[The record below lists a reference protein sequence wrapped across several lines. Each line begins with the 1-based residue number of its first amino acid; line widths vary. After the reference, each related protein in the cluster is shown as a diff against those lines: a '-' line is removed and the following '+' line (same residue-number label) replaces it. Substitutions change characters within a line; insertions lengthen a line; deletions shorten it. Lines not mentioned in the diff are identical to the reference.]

1 MAMRTLICVLTCC
14 VMPLA
19 AFAQKK
25 PGEAVSLD
33 GIEIKGE
40 AIPGGRATAV
50 IRFKLEKGYH
60 THSNKPS
67 EPQFI
72 ATLLTLGEAKG
83 VKAGTVAYPE
93 GKSEKVAGLAKPL
106 SVYEEQFELSVPIG
120 ITAAA
125 KLPVTIPASL
135 HYQACQGAQCYRPY
149 DLKFDLVLPPKK

>member
-1 MAMRTLICVLTCC
+1 MRTLTCLLICCA
-14 VMPLA
+14 MPLA

-33 GIEIKGE
+33 GVEIKGE
-40 AIPGGRATAV
+40 AIPGGRVTAV
-50 IRFKLEKGYH
+50 LKFKLDKGYH

-72 ATLLTLGEAKG
+72 ATVLTLGEVKG

-106 SVYEEQFELSVPIG
+106 SVYEDHFELSVPIG
-120 ITAAA
+120 ITPAV
-125 KLPVTIPASL
+125 KLPVTVPASL

-149 DLKFDLVLPPKK
+149 DLKVDIVLPAKK

>member
-1 MAMRTLICVLTCC
+1 MKTLLSLLTCC
-14 VMPLA
+14 LMPLA
-19 AFAQKK
+19 ISAQKK

-40 AIPGGRATAV
+40 AIPGGRVTAV
-50 IRFKLEKGYH
+50 IKFKLEKGYH

-72 ATLLTLGEAKG
+72 ATALTLGEAKG
-83 VKAGTVAYPE
+83 VKAGTVGYPE

-106 SVYEEQFELSVPIG
+106 SVYEDHFELSVPIG
-120 ITAAA
+120 ITPAA

-149 DLKFDLVLPPKK
+149 DLKFEIALPAKK

>member
-1 MAMRTLICVLTCC
+1 MRTLIGLLTCC
-14 VMPLA
+14 VLPLGA
-19 AFAQKK
+19 LAQKK

-40 AIPGGRATAV
+40 AIPGGRVTAV
-50 IRFKLEKGYH
+50 IKFKLEEGYH

-72 ATLLTLGEAKG
+72 ATVLTLGEAKG
-83 VKAGTVAYPE
+83 VKAGTILYPE
-93 GKSEKVAGLAKPL
+93 GKSEKVEGLAKPL
-106 SVYEEQFELSVPIG
+106 SVFEDHFQLSVPIG
-120 ITAAA
+120 ITPAA

-149 DLKFDLVLPPKK
+149 DLKFDIVLAPKK

>member
-1 MAMRTLICVLTCC
+1 MRTLICLLISCA
-14 VMPLA
+14 MPLA

-25 PGEAVSLD
+25 LGEAVSLD
-33 GIEIKGE
+33 GVEIKGE
-40 AIPGGRATAV
+40 AIPGGRVTAV
-50 IRFKLEKGYH
+50 LKFKLEKGYH

-72 ATLLTLGEAKG
+72 ATVLTLGEAKG

-106 SVYEEQFELSVPIG
+106 SVYEDHFELSVPIG
-120 ITAAA
+120 ITPAA
-125 KLPVTIPASL
+125 KLPVTILASL

-149 DLKFDLVLPPKK
+149 DLKVDIVLPAKK